1 MTIQFTA
8 ITVGALLAAAKLA
21 PRPLPNTDAE
31 AIDSLLHRNAEA
43 HADSPDGAVINVATV
58 LADRIKQL
66 NDAAKP
72 VVAPAPVVG
81 SAPSSGP
88 HRMDAPPPVT
98 VASTV
103 ASTVTSTVSTETVE
117 PVNEA
122 GTETVTEATDAVV
135 AAEPEATEATE
146 SKRKR

>member
-58 LADRIKQL
+58 LADRIKAL

-72 VVAPAPVVG
+72 AVAPAPVVDP
-81 SAPSSGP
+81 AQSSGP

-103 ASTVTSTVSTETVE
+103 ASTVTNTVSTETVE
-117 PVNEA
+117 SVNEA
-122 GTETVTEATDAVV
+122 GTETVTEATDAAAEPVV
-135 AAEPEATEATE
+135 AAKPEAN
-146 SKRKR
+146 RKR